1 MRDFFSRETGKH
13 YTLGMN
19 YFDYMQSGYV
29 CRDQSGESSEKEAAD
44 RRGDSRAFAP
54 AIHVASRRN

>member
-1 MRDFFSRETGKH
+1 
-13 YTLGMN
+13 MN

-29 CRDQSGESSEKEAAD
+29 CQDQSDGSSEKEAAD

-54 AIHVASRRN
+54 AVRVASRRN